1 MQINLKKEQNHQ
13 RIARALRRNL
23 KKRKIF
29 QDKIKK
35 KITNERFIRPLD

>member
-1 MQINLKKEQNHQ
+1 MQINLKKEQRHQ
-13 RIARALRRNL
+13 RIGRALKNNL

-35 KITNERFIRPLD
+35 KITNERFIRSLD

>member
-1 MQINLKKEQNHQ
+1 MQVNLKKEQRLQ
-13 RIARALRRNL
+13 KIGQALKNNL

-35 KITNERFIRPLD
+35 KIKKK

>member
-1 MQINLKKEQNHQ
+1 MQIDSKKDQRYKKVEQALKS
-13 RIARALRRNL
+13 NL

-35 KITNERFIRPLD
+35 KTKDNK

>member
-1 MQINLKKEQNHQ
+1 MQINLKKEQKHQ
-13 RIARALRRNL
+13 RIARALRNNL

-35 KITNERFIRPLD
+35 KNNK